1 MLNERMIEHVK
12 SKLTKRGVKVWDK
25 LASRVSFLFLE
36 ALNQLKK
43 SLPM

>member
-25 LASRVSFLFLE
+25 LASRVSFL
-36 ALNQLKK
+36 
-43 SLPM
+43 